1 MFMDGQNFF
10 WKNCKKY
17 ANYVIIRTRFFD
29 KKIKFD
35 TAATDIYTS
44 MMEVRELVKEI
55 FFISTSP
62 FKGIINIDLE
72 KSQTIKIML
81 NTKRKLNDVKGRI

>member
-1 MFMDGQNFF
+1 
-10 WKNCKKY
+10 
-17 ANYVIIRTRFFD
+17 
-29 KKIKFD
+29 
-35 TAATDIYTS
+35 

-62 FKGIINIDLE
+62 FKGIINIGSR